1 MLTSL
6 PRILITAPKSGAGK
20 TTLTCALMGALR
32 ERGLRMLACKCG
44 PDYVDPTFHERLGAV
59 RRLNLDAFFQSETLM
74 RDLLAHAGRD
84 CDIACIEGAMGY
96 YDGVGTTTKAS
107 AWDVARITE
116 SGALLVLDA
125 RGACA
130 SLAAQVLGF
139 VAMRTPSHVAGVVL
153 DHASAALADKVAP
166 VIERECGVPVLGH
179 LPHDEAIALPSRH
192 LGLVLAQDLPDLD
205 EKLARLAT
213 LAQDCLDIDA
223 ILALAQA
230 APQLSSNGAWPLPP
244 CLDAHESAPVI
255 AVARDEAFC
264 FYYAEELELLEDLG
278 AELAFFSPLRDENLP
293 EQASGL
299 FLGGG
304 YPELHARELSSNAA
318 MREAMRAAP
327 AQGMPTIAECGGF
340 LYLLE
345 RLTDDDGT
353 AWPLVGACPGGAERK
368 PHGRFGYIEL
378 ETQGAGLL
386 GPAGTALRG
395 HEFHRWEADDTG
407 TDLLARKPESERFWY
422 AGHHTPSLYAGFPH
436 LYLPGSVVVARRF
449 VRACAAWGAQ
459 RKDATCT
466 CTL

>member
-1 MLTSL
+1 MLTPL

-107 AWDVARITE
+107 AWDVARITDTP
-116 SGALLVLDA
+116 ALLVLDA

-139 VAMRTPSHVAGVVL
+139 VAMRTPSHVAGVVI
-153 DHASAALADKVAP
+153 DHAGAALADKVAP
-166 VIERECGVPVLGH
+166 VIERECGVPVLGY

-205 EKLARLAT
+205 KKLARLAS
-213 LAQDCLDIDA
+213 LAQDCLDVDA
-223 ILALAQA
+223 ILALAQT
-230 APQLSSNGAWPLPP
+230 APQLSSSGSWPLPP

-278 AELAFFSPLRDENLP
+278 AKLAFFSPLHNENLP
-293 EQASGL
+293 EGASGL

-304 YPELHARELSSNAA
+304 YPELHARELSSNTA
-318 MREAMRAAP
+318 MREAVRAAL
-327 AQGMPTIAECGGF
+327 AQGMPAIAECGGF

-368 PHGRFGYIEL
+368 PHGRFGYTEL
-378 ETQGAGLL
+378 ETQGTGLL

-407 TDLLARKPESERFWY
+407 ADVLARKPESERSWY
-422 AGHHTPSLYAGFPH
+422 AAHHTPSLYAGFPH
-436 LYLPGSVVVARRF
+436 LYLPGSADVARRF
-449 VRACAAWGAQ
+449 VHACAAWGAQ

>member
-1 MLTSL
+1 MLTPL

-59 RRLNLDAFFQSETLM
+59 RRLNLDSFFQSETLM
-74 RDLLAHAGRD
+74 RDLLAHAGHG

-130 SLAAQVLGF
+130 SLAAQALGF

-153 DHASAALADKVAP
+153 DHASGTLADKVAP

-179 LPHDEAIALPSRH
+179 LPHDEAVALPSRH

-213 LAQDCLDIDA
+213 LAQGCLDIDA

-230 APQLSSNGAWPLPP
+230 APQLDSSGTWPLSS
-244 CLDAHESAPVI
+244 CLDTHESAPVI

-278 AELAFFSPLRDENLP
+278 AKLAFFSPLHDENLP

-304 YPELHARELSSNAA
+304 YPELHARELSSNTA
-318 MREAMRAAP
+318 MREGIRAAL
-327 AQGMPTIAECGGF
+327 AQGMPAIAECGGF

-407 TDLLARKPESERFWY
+407 ADLLARKPASERFWH
-422 AGHHTPSLYAGFPH
+422 AAHHTPSLYAGFPH
-436 LYLPGSVVVARRF
+436 LYLPGSVDVARRF
-449 VRACAAWGAQ
+449 VHACAAWGAQ

>member
-1 MLTSL
+1 MLTKL
-6 PRILITAPKSGAGK
+6 PRFLITAPKSGAGK

-44 PDYVDPTFHERLGAV
+44 PDYVDPTFHERLGAA

-130 SLAAQVLGF
+130 SLAAQVFGF

-205 EKLARLAT
+205 EKLARLAS
-213 LAQDCLDIDA
+213 LAQNCLDVDA

-230 APQLSSNGAWPLPP
+230 APQLSSSGAWPLPP

-264 FYYAEELELLEDLG
+264 FSYAEELELLEDLG
-278 AELAFFSPLRDENLP
+278 AKLAFFSPLHDENLP
-293 EQASGL
+293 EGASGL

-304 YPELHARELSSNAA
+304 YPELHARELSSNTA
-318 MREAMRAAP
+318 MREAVRAAL
-327 AQGMPTIAECGGF
+327 AQGMPAIAECGGF

-353 AWPLVGACPGGAERK
+353 AWPLVGACPGGAEQK
-368 PHGRFGYIEL
+368 PHRRFGYIEL
-378 ETQGAGLL
+378 ETQEAGLL

-407 TDLLARKPESERFWY
+407 ADVLARKPESERFWH

-436 LYLPGSVVVARRF
+436 LYLPGSADVARRF
-449 VRACAAWGAQ
+449 VHACAAWGAQ

>member
-1 MLTSL
+1 MLTPL

-59 RRLNLDAFFQSETLM
+59 RRLNLDSFFQSETLM
-74 RDLLAHAGRD
+74 RDLLAHAGRG

-130 SLAAQVLGF
+130 SLAAQALGF

-179 LPHDEAIALPSRH
+179 LPHDEAVALPSRH

-230 APQLSSNGAWPLPP
+230 APQLDSSGAWPPSP
-244 CLDAHESAPVI
+244 CLDVHESAPVI

-278 AELAFFSPLRDENLP
+278 AELAFFSPLHDENLP
-293 EQASGL
+293 EGASGL

-304 YPELHARELSSNAA
+304 YPELHARELSGNTA
-318 MREAMRAAP
+318 MREAIRAAL
-327 AQGMPTIAECGGF
+327 AQGMPAIAECGGF

-407 TDLLARKPESERFWY
+407 ADLLARKPASERFWR
-422 AGHHTPSLYAGFPH
+422 AAHHTPSLYVGFPH
-436 LYLPGSVVVARRF
+436 LYLPGSVDVARRF
-449 VRACAAWGAQ
+449 VHACAAWGAQ

>member
-1 MLTSL
+1 MLTQL
-6 PRILITAPKSGAGK
+6 PRILITAPKSSAGK
-20 TTLTCALMGALR
+20 TTLTCTLMGALR
-32 ERGLRMLACKCG
+32 EHGLRMLACKCG

-107 AWDVARITE
+107 AWDVAHITE
-116 SGALLVLDA
+116 SPALLVLDA

-130 SLAAQVLGF
+130 SLAAQALGF

-192 LGLVLAQDLPDLD
+192 LGLVLAQDLPDLN
-205 EKLARLAT
+205 EKLARLTT
-213 LAQDCLDIDA
+213 LAQDCLDMDA

-230 APQLSSNGAWPLPP
+230 APGLDSSGTWPLSS
-244 CLDAHESAPVI
+244 CLDTHESAPVI

-278 AELAFFSPLRDENLP
+278 AELAFFSPLCDEDLP
-293 EQASGL
+293 KGASGL

-304 YPELHARELSSNAA
+304 YPELHVRELSSNTA
-318 MREAMRAAP
+318 MRETVRAAL
-327 AQGMPTIAECGGF
+327 AQGMPAIAECGGF

-345 RLTDDDGT
+345 HLADDGGT

-378 ETQGAGLL
+378 EAQDAGLL
-386 GPAGTALRG
+386 GPAGTKLRG

-407 TDLLARKPESERFWY
+407 AGLLARKPESERFWY

-436 LYLPGSVVVARRF
+436 LYLPGSVDAARRF

-459 RKDATCT
+459 REDATCT

>member
-1 MLTSL
+1 MLTPL

-74 RDLLAHAGRD
+74 RDLLAHAGRG

-130 SLAAQVLGF
+130 SLAAQALGF
-139 VAMRTPSHVAGVVL
+139 VAMRTPSHVVGVVL
-153 DHASAALADKVAP
+153 DHASGSLADKVAP

-205 EKLARLAT
+205 EKLARLTT

-230 APQLSSNGAWPLPP
+230 APQLDSSGAWPLPP

-264 FYYAEELELLEDLG
+264 FYYTEELELLEDLG
-278 AELAFFSPLRDENLP
+278 AKLALFSPLHDENLP

-304 YPELHARELSSNAA
+304 YPELHARELSANTA
-318 MREAMRAAP
+318 MREAMRAAL

-407 TDLLARKPESERFWY
+407 AGLLARKPASERFWH
-422 AGHHTPSLYAGFPH
+422 AAHHTPSLYAGFPH
-436 LYLPGSVVVARRF
+436 LYLPGSVDVARRF
-449 VRACAAWGAQ
+449 VHACSAWGAQ

>member
-1 MLTSL
+1 MLTPL

-20 TTLTCALMGALR
+20 TTLACALMGALR

-74 RDLLAHAGRD
+74 RDLFAHTGRD

-107 AWDVARITE
+107 AWDVARITDTP
-116 SGALLVLDA
+116 ALLVLDA

-130 SLAAQVLGF
+130 SLAAQALGF

-166 VIERECGVPVLGH
+166 VIERECGVPVLGY

-205 EKLARLAT
+205 EKLARLAS
-213 LAQDCLDIDA
+213 LAQDCLDVDA

-230 APQLSSNGAWPLPP
+230 APQLSSSGAWPLPP

-278 AELAFFSPLRDENLP
+278 AKLAFFSPLHDENLP
-293 EQASGL
+293 EGASGL

-304 YPELHARELSSNAA
+304 YPELHARELSSNIA
-318 MREAMRAAP
+318 MREAVRAAL
-327 AQGMPTIAECGGF
+327 AQGMPAIAECGGF

-368 PHGRFGYIEL
+368 NHGRFGYTEL

-407 TDLLARKPESERFWY
+407 ADVLARKPESERFWH

-436 LYLPGSVVVARRF
+436 LYLPGSADVARRF
-449 VRACAAWGAQ
+449 VHACAAWGAQ

>member
-1 MLTSL
+1 MLTPL
-6 PRILITAPKSGAGK
+6 PRVLITAPKSGAGK

-59 RRLNLDAFFQSETLM
+59 RRLNLDSFFQSETLM

-130 SLAAQVLGF
+130 SLAAQALGF

-205 EKLARLAT
+205 EKLARLTT

-230 APQLSSNGAWPLPP
+230 APQLSSNGTWPPSP
-244 CLDAHESAPVI
+244 CLDAHESASVI

-278 AELAFFSPLRDENLP
+278 AKLAFFSPLHDENLP
-293 EQASGL
+293 EGASGL

-304 YPELHARELSSNAA
+304 YPELHARELSANTA
-318 MREAMRAAP
+318 MREAMRAALAQSMP
-327 AQGMPTIAECGGF
+327 AIAECGGF

-378 ETQGAGLL
+378 ETQGTGLL

-407 TDLLARKPESERFWY
+407 ADVLARKPASERFWH

-436 LYLPGSVVVARRF
+436 LYLPGSVDVARRF
-449 VRACAAWGAQ
+449 VHACAAWGAQ

>member
-1 MLTSL
+1 MLTKL
-6 PRILITAPKSGAGK
+6 PRFLITAPKSGAGK

-44 PDYVDPTFHERLGAV
+44 PDYVDPTFHERLGAA

-130 SLAAQVLGF
+130 SLAAQVFGF

-205 EKLARLAT
+205 EKLARLAS
-213 LAQDCLDIDA
+213 LAQNCLDVDA

-230 APQLSSNGAWPLPP
+230 APQLSSSGAWPLPP

-264 FYYAEELELLEDLG
+264 FYYAEELERLEDLG
-278 AELAFFSPLRDENLP
+278 AKLAFFSPLHDENLP
-293 EQASGL
+293 EGASGL

-304 YPELHARELSSNAA
+304 YPELHARELSSNTA
-318 MREAMRAAP
+318 MREAVRAAL
-327 AQGMPTIAECGGF
+327 AQGMPAIAECGGF

-353 AWPLVGACPGGAERK
+353 AWPLVGACPGGAEQK
-368 PHGRFGYIEL
+368 PHRRFGYIEL
-378 ETQGAGLL
+378 ETQEAGLL

-407 TDLLARKPESERFWY
+407 ADVLARKPESERFWH

-436 LYLPGSVVVARRF
+436 LYLPGSADVARRF
-449 VRACAAWGAQ
+449 VHACAAWGAQ

>member
-59 RRLNLDAFFQSETLM
+59 RRLNLDSFFQSETLM
-74 RDLLAHAGRD
+74 RDLLAHAGRG

-130 SLAAQVLGF
+130 SLAAQALGF

-166 VIERECGVPVLGH
+166 VIERECGVAVLGH

-213 LAQDCLDIDA
+213 LAQDCLDMDA

-230 APQLSSNGAWPLPP
+230 APQLDSSGAWPLPP

-278 AELAFFSPLRDENLP
+278 AELAFFSPLHDEDLP
-293 EQASGL
+293 EGASGL

-318 MREAMRAAP
+318 MREAMRAAL
-327 AQGMPTIAECGGF
+327 AQGMPAIAECGGF

-353 AWPLVGACPGGAERK
+353 AWPLVGACPGGAARK

-378 ETQGAGLL
+378 ETQSAGLL
-386 GPAGTALRG
+386 GPAGTALRA

-407 TDLLARKPESERFWY
+407 ADVLARKPESERFWH
-422 AGHHTPSLYAGFPH
+422 AAHHTPSLYAGFPH
-436 LYLPGSVVVARRF
+436 LYLPGSVDVARRF
-449 VRACAAWGAQ
+449 VHACAAWGAQ

>member
-1 MLTSL
+1 MLTPL

-74 RDLLAHAGRD
+74 RDLLAHAGHD

-139 VAMRTPSHVAGVVL
+139 VAIRTPSHVAGVVL
-153 DHASAALADKVAP
+153 DHASAAFADKVAP
-166 VIERECGVPVLGH
+166 VIERECGVPVLGY

-205 EKLARLAT
+205 EKLARLAS

-230 APQLSSNGAWPLPP
+230 APQLSSSGAWPLPP

-278 AELAFFSPLRDENLP
+278 AKLAFFSPLHDENLP
-293 EQASGL
+293 EGASGL

-304 YPELHARELSSNAA
+304 YPELHARELSSNIA
-318 MREAMRAAP
+318 MREAVRAAL
-327 AQGMPTIAECGGF
+327 AQGMPAIAECGGF

-368 PHGRFGYIEL
+368 PHGRFGYTEL

-407 TDLLARKPESERFWY
+407 ADVLVRKPESERFWH

-436 LYLPGSVVVARRF
+436 LYLPGSADVARRF
-449 VRACAAWGAQ
+449 VHACAAWGAQ

>member
-59 RRLNLDAFFQSETLM
+59 RRLNLDSFFQSETLM
-74 RDLLAHAGRD
+74 RDLLAHAGRG

-130 SLAAQVLGF
+130 SLAAQALGF
-139 VAMRTPSHVAGVVL
+139 VAMRTPSHVAGIVL

-205 EKLARLAT
+205 EKLARLAS
-213 LAQDCLDIDA
+213 LARDCLDIDA

-230 APQLSSNGAWPLPP
+230 APQLDSSSAWPLPP

-278 AELAFFSPLRDENLP
+278 AELAFFSPLHDENLP

-304 YPELHARELSSNAA
+304 YPELHARELSSNTA
-318 MREAMRAAP
+318 MREAMRAAL
-327 AQGMPTIAECGGF
+327 AQGMPAIAECGGF

-353 AWPLVGACPGGAERK
+353 AWPLVGGCPGGAKRK

-407 TDLLARKPESERFWY
+407 ADVLARKPESERFWH
-422 AGHHTPSLYAGFPH
+422 AAHHTPSLYAGFPH
-436 LYLPGSVVVARRF
+436 LYLPGSVDVARRF
-449 VRACAAWGAQ
+449 VHACAAWGAQ

>member
-1 MLTSL
+1 MLTPL

-32 ERGLRMLACKCG
+32 ERGLRILACKCG

-74 RDLLAHAGRD
+74 RDLLAHAGRG

-107 AWDVARITE
+107 AWDVARITDTP
-116 SGALLVLDA
+116 ALLVLDA

-153 DHASAALADKVAP
+153 DHAGAALAGKVVP
-166 VIERECGVPVLGH
+166 VIERECGVPVLGY
-179 LPHDEAIALPSRH
+179 LPHDEATVLPNRH

-213 LAQDCLDIDA
+213 LAQDCLDVDA

-230 APQLSSNGAWPLPP
+230 APQLSFSGAWPLPP
-244 CLDAHESAPVI
+244 CLDARESAPVI

-278 AELAFFSPLRDENLP
+278 AKLAFFSPLHDENLP
-293 EQASGL
+293 EGASGL

-304 YPELHARELSSNAA
+304 YPELHARELSSNTA
-318 MREAMRAAP
+318 MREAVRAAL
-327 AQGMPTIAECGGF
+327 AQGMPAIAECGGF

-345 RLTDDDGT
+345 RLTDDDGA

-395 HEFHRWEADDTG
+395 HEFHRWEANDTG
-407 TDLLARKPESERFWY
+407 ADVFVRKPESERFWH

-436 LYLPGSVVVARRF
+436 LYLPGSVDVARRF
-449 VRACAAWGAQ
+449 VHACATWGAQ

>member
-1 MLTSL
+1 MLTPL

-107 AWDVARITE
+107 AWDVARITDTP
-116 SGALLVLDA
+116 ALLVLDA

-130 SLAAQVLGF
+130 SLAAQMLGF

-166 VIERECGVPVLGH
+166 VIERECDVPVLGH
-179 LPHDEAIALPSRH
+179 LPHDESIALPSRH

-205 EKLARLAT
+205 EKLARLAS
-213 LAQDCLDIDA
+213 LAQDCLDVDA

-278 AELAFFSPLRDENLP
+278 AKLAFFSPLHNENLP
-293 EQASGL
+293 EGASGL

-304 YPELHARELSSNAA
+304 YPELHVRELSSNTA
-318 MREAMRAAP
+318 MREAVRAVL
-327 AQGMPTIAECGGF
+327 AQGMPAIAECGGF

-368 PHGRFGYIEL
+368 PHGRFGYTEL

-407 TDLLARKPESERFWY
+407 ADVLVRKPESERFWH

-436 LYLPGSVVVARRF
+436 LYLPGSADVARRF
-449 VRACAAWGAQ
+449 VHACAAWGAQ

>member
-59 RRLNLDAFFQSETLM
+59 RRLNLDSFFQSETLM
-74 RDLLAHAGRD
+74 RDLLAHAGRG

-130 SLAAQVLGF
+130 SLAAQALGF

-230 APQLSSNGAWPLPP
+230 APQLDSSGAWPLPS

-278 AELAFFSPLRDENLP
+278 AELAFFSPLHDENLP

-318 MREAMRAAP
+318 MREAMRAAL
-327 AQGMPTIAECGGF
+327 AQGMPAIAECGGF
-340 LYLLE
+340 LYQLE

-353 AWPLVGACPGGAERK
+353 AWPLVGACPGGAARK

-386 GPAGTALRG
+386 GPAGTALCA

-407 TDLLARKPESERFWY
+407 ADVLARKPESERFWY
-422 AGHHTPSLYAGFPH
+422 AAHHTPSL
-436 LYLPGSVVVARRF
+436 
-449 VRACAAWGAQ
+449 
-459 RKDATCT
+459 
-466 CTL
+466 

>member
-1 MLTSL
+1 MLTPL

-59 RRLNLDAFFQSETLM
+59 RRLNLDSFFQSETLM
-74 RDLLAHAGRD
+74 RDLLAHAGRG

-116 SGALLVLDA
+116 SPVLLVLDA

-130 SLAAQVLGF
+130 SLAAQALGF

-153 DHASAALADKVAP
+153 DHTSAALADKVAP
-166 VIERECGVPVLGH
+166 VIERECGVPVLGY
-179 LPHDEAIALPSRH
+179 LPHDEAVALPSRH

-205 EKLARLAT
+205 EKLARLAS
-213 LAQDCLDIDA
+213 LAQDCLEVDA
-223 ILALAQA
+223 ILALAQT
-230 APQLSSNGAWPLPP
+230 APQLSSSGAWPLPP

-278 AELAFFSPLRDENLP
+278 AKLAFFSPLHNENLP
-293 EQASGL
+293 EGASGL

-304 YPELHARELSSNAA
+304 YPELHARELSSNTA
-318 MREAMRAAP
+318 MREAVRAAL
-327 AQGMPTIAECGGF
+327 AQGMPAIAECGGF

-368 PHGRFGYIEL
+368 KHGRFGYTEL

-407 TDLLARKPESERFWY
+407 ADVLVRKPESKRFWH

-436 LYLPGSVVVARRF
+436 LYLPGSVDVARRF
-449 VRACAAWGAQ
+449 VHACAAWGAQ

>member
-1 MLTSL
+1 MLTQL
-6 PRILITAPKSGAGK
+6 PRILITAPKSSAGK
-20 TTLTCALMGALR
+20 TTLTCTLMGALR

-107 AWDVARITE
+107 AWDVAHITE
-116 SGALLVLDA
+116 SPALLVLDA

-130 SLAAQVLGF
+130 SLAAQALGF

-166 VIERECGVPVLGH
+166 VI
-179 LPHDEAIALPSRH
+179 
-192 LGLVLAQDLPDLD
+192 
-205 EKLARLAT
+205 
-213 LAQDCLDIDA
+213 
-223 ILALAQA
+223 
-230 APQLSSNGAWPLPP
+230 
-244 CLDAHESAPVI
+244 

-278 AELAFFSPLRDENLP
+278 AALAFFSPLRDEGLP
-293 EQASGL
+293 KGASGL

-304 YPELHARELSSNAA
+304 YPELHVHELSSNTA
-318 MREAMRAAP
+318 MRKAVRTAL
-327 AQGMPTIAECGGF
+327 AQGMPAIAECGGF

-345 RLTDDDGT
+345 RLTDDNGAT
-353 AWPLVGACPGGAERK
+353 WPLVGACPGGAERK
-368 PHGRFGYIEL
+368 KHGRFGYIEL

-386 GPAGTALRG
+386 GPTGTTLRA

-407 TDLLARKPESERFWY
+407 AGLLARKPESERFWY
-422 AGHHTPSLYAGFPH
+422 AGHHTPGLYAGFPH
-436 LYLPGSVVVARRF
+436 LYLPGSIDVARRF

-459 RKDATCT
+459 RKDAACT